1 MQEGATS
8 NVVQTNSNGNSTSIR
23 KTTNPENRQ
32 QNNNNGQGGSDGKSM
47 GKPPRQNYSNNNSNN
62 RQNNIAGK
70 NPRKGKRFNRNKV
83 PGVGQGGSQ
92 QQRQEGDGNRV
103 AATGNSP
110 NQAVRT
116 PLATNEKTTWSR
128 IVAPY
133 PQNGYQEFQQQ
144 VKPIE
149 EMHNVPISND
159 TNKRQNSRLKKSGKK
174 FDEKS
179 NPSRGHVEETDFN
192 ADEKIEAIELQLDQT
207 LNAMQT
213 KTDRLKTLQEEIKT
227 IKAERDGKIEE
238 LRTERNDL
246 IEHLEK
252 LKSDLLDTENQ
263 ISIINANMAQLKT
276 EKIQKIRSLE
286 KQSLALLN
294 DKAN

>member
-1 MQEGATS
+1 MQEGATP

-23 KTTNPENRQ
+23 KPTNPENRQ
-32 QNNNNGQGGSDGKSM
+32 QNNNGQGANDGKSI
-47 GKPPRQNYSNNNSNN
+47 GKPPRQNYNNNSNN

-70 NPRKGKRFNRNKV
+70 NPRKGKRFNRNKAT
-83 PGVGQGGSQ
+83 GLGQSGS

-103 AATGNSP
+103 AASGNSP
-110 NQAVRT
+110 NQAVRGT
-116 PLATNEKTTWSR
+116 PLASNEKTWSR

-133 PQNGYQEFQQQ
+133 PQNGYQEPQL
-144 VKPIE
+144 VKPTE
-149 EMHNVPISND
+149 EIHNVPVSND
-159 TNKRQNSRLKKSGKK
+159 ANKRQNSRLKKSGKK

-238 LRTERNDL
+238 LRNERNNL

-252 LKSDLLDTENQ
+252 LKSELLDTENQ
-263 ISIINANMAQLKT
+263 ISNINSTMAQLKT

>member
-1 MQEGATS
+1 MQEGASS

-23 KTTNPENRQ
+23 KTNNSENRQ
-32 QNNNNGQGGSDGKSM
+32 QNNNGQGGNDGKSM
-47 GKPPRQNYSNNNSNN
+47 GKPPRQNYNNNNSN

-70 NPRKGKRFNRNKV
+70 NPRKGKRFNRNKA
-83 PGVGQGGSQ
+83 PGLGQSGS
-92 QQRQEGDGNRV
+92 QRQEGDGNRV

-110 NQAVRT
+110 NQAVRGT
-116 PLATNEKTTWSR
+116 PLASNEKTWSR
-128 IVAPY
+128 TLF
-133 PQNGYQEFQQQ
+133 PQNGYQEPQQ
-144 VKPIE
+144 VKPTE
-149 EMHNVPISND
+149 EMHNVPVSND

-238 LRTERNDL
+238 LRTERNNL
-246 IEHLEK
+246 IDHLEK
-252 LKSDLLDTENQ
+252 LKSELLDTENQ
-263 ISIINANMAQLKT
+263 ISNINSTMAQLKT